1 VDDKSVGEWLET
13 LPERKSRAVL
23 ALTAGLMIGLA
34 YVATRFVIYQNFPLR
49 TGQMTYQGGHLVAV
63 TPGVYWWM
71 RDTIMDV
78 PRVIAFG
85 LTMWAGR
92 YFWDLDDLGWHA
104 RRWRLGL
111 VWGSIGAALII
122 AGSAFSTTPY
132 AYPSRIFAVLAL
144 SSVVVALFEEA
155 LFRGLLFNALYDLGG
170 RHTAIYLSAALFAVY
185 HVQAQPIEGWPAIFA
200 MGVLY
205 GVLRWQGVGL
215 VWLVASHALGDAL
228 FFLGGDGPSYV
239 PWWPVTALALK
250 LSVPAAYFIRAT
262 RAPVA
267 RQRRHTVSP
276 CRAHGRHKR

>member
-1 VDDKSVGEWLET
+1 MDDKNT
-13 LPERKSRAVL
+13 LPERKRRAVL
-23 ALTAGLMIGLA
+23 ALIAGLLIGLA
-34 YVATRFVIYQNFPLR
+34 YVAARFVIYQNFPLR
-49 TGQMTYQGGHLVAV
+49 AGQMTVQGGRF
-63 TPGVYWWM
+63 YWSM

-78 PRVIAFG
+78 PRVIAFS
-85 LTMWAGR
+85 LTLWAGR
-92 YFWDLDDLGWHA
+92 YFWDLDGLGWHA

-111 VWGSIGAALII
+111 VMGSIGATLILT
-122 AGSAFSTTPY
+122 GSAFSTTPY

-170 RHTAIYLSAALFAVY
+170 RHTAIYLSAALFTVC
-185 HVQAQPIEGWPAIFA
+185 HVQAQPIQVWPAIFA

-228 FFLGGDGPSYV
+228 FFLGGDGPSYI
-239 PWWPVTALALK
+239 PWWPLAALALK
-250 LSVPAAYFIRAT
+250 LSVPAAYFIWAT

-267 RQRRHTVSP
+267 QLE
-276 CRAHGRHKR
+276 RASDF